1 MVEGFFTRALQ
12 GVGDAFG
19 EAGAAFSNAG
29 RGLDD
34 SRRQDQRRLGG
45 INAAMG
51 HMRTNHMSRSDE
63 EGSSKTAGGVSR
75 GGTSVT
81 HRLGPRPPQRR
92 GLYDRKPLLPYQM
105 KDQIPGQFPGYQ
117 TNRQLAR
124 RPPFE
129 RSRGGPGGGQL
140 SRYEREEGFGGFA
153 RNMMRGVGAA
163 FGGGMA
169 EVASVNQRILDSALD
184 AIRDDDEARRVLG
197 VNPTIGS
204 PTEQKTFS
212 KNVNGLIKT
221 KSTIQLPIQG
231 GNGDM
236 WTARVEAEV
245 TNAELKLKK
254 VTMKGQTPGGKFF
267 YIQGR
272 DARLRRLQRQQSRL
286 RNRYGYNANDDVIDA
301 EYY

>member
-1 MVEGFFTRALQ
+1 
-12 GVGDAFG
+12 
-19 EAGAAFSNAG
+19 
-29 RGLDD
+29 
-34 SRRQDQRRLGG
+34 
-45 INAAMG
+45 
-51 HMRTNHMSRSDE
+51 
-63 EGSSKTAGGVSR
+63 
-75 GGTSVT
+75 
-81 HRLGPRPPQRR
+81 
-92 GLYDRKPLLPYQM
+92 M